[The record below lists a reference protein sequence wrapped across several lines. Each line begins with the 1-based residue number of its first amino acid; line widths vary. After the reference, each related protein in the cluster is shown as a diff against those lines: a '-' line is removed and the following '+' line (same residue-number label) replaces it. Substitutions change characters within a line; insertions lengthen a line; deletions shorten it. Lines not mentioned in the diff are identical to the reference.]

1 MSYGL
6 YISDGVNGGVITN
19 SNNIFNEE
27 IFASQ
32 AGTMTSNSSIS
43 LNIPDIDDAALM
55 AYNIDEDNDTES
67 ISVTTSSDT
76 LTLSNSTVGDVPYY
90 LSIFRFR

>member
-6 YISDGVNGGVITN
+6 YISNGTDGAVITN
-19 SNNIFNEE
+19 SNSIFNEE

-32 AGTMTSNSSIS
+32 AGTMTSNSSIT
-43 LNIPDIDDAALM
+43 LNIPDINDEALM
-55 AYNIDEDNDTES
+55 AYNLDEDNDTEQ

-76 LTLSNSTVGDVPYY
+76 LTLSNPTVGDVPYY